1 MPDIDKR
8 DQIKDMPIKNNIGDV
23 VAYVNNIFKEAVA
36 FDASDIHIE
45 PQEKFLLIRFR
56 QDGDFHLIDKIGRD
70 NISAIVTRL
79 KVLSKIK
86 IDENKKPQDGK
97 IVYSP
102 EDETKKNIDIRLSTL
117 PTNYWEK
124 VVMRIL
130 KQDENLTNI
139 EALWLIDVNLEKVR
153 EALKSK
159 YWIMLVAGPTG
170 SGKSTT
176 LFGIL
181 KNFNPLEYNISTLE
195 DPIEYDI
202 EYVNQS
208 QVHPGINYTFAS
220 GLRSLV
226 RQDPDIIMVGE
237 IRDKETATLAVEAA
251 LTGHLVLSTI
261 HTNSATGTIQRMI
274 NMGVEPFLL
283 ASAMKMV
290 ISQRLAKRL
299 CPHCK
304 EEVEFTDLKREKIKS
319 FLIDIMEESEIS
331 QIKFYQWK
339 WCEKCHDSW
348 YKWRLGIHEVLIVED
363 YLEPL
368 ILAQDSANN
377 MAKEAVKHGM
387 ITIVQDAILK
397 AALWETTIEEA
408 FKLI

>member
-1 MPDIDKR
+1 MPSSDKR
-8 DQIKDMPIKNNIGDV
+8 DQIVEMPTKNNVGDV
-23 VAYVNNIFKEAVA
+23 VEFVWNIFKQAIE

-45 PQEKFLLIRFR
+45 PQEEFLLIRFR
-56 QDGDFHLIDKIGRD
+56 QDWDFHLIDKVGRE

-97 IVYSP
+97 IVYH
-102 EDETKKNIDIRLSTL
+102 DEGLDKNIDIRLSTL
-117 PTNYWEK
+117 PTAYGEK

-130 KQDENLTNI
+130 KQDDNLTNI

-159 YWIMLVAGPTG
+159 YWIMLVAWPTG

-237 IRDKETATLAVEAA
+237 IRTLQ
-251 LTGHLVLSTI
+251 LVRFNVWST
-261 HTNSATGTIQRMI
+261 
-274 NMGVEPFLL
+274 
-283 ASAMKMV
+283 
-290 ISQRLAKRL
+290 
-299 CPHCK
+299 
-304 EEVEFTDLKREKIKS
+304 
-319 FLIDIMEESEIS
+319 
-331 QIKFYQWK
+331 
-339 WCEKCHDSW
+339 
-348 YKWRLGIHEVLIVED
+348 
-363 YLEPL
+363 
-368 ILAQDSANN
+368 
-377 MAKEAVKHGM
+377 
-387 ITIVQDAILK
+387 
-397 AALWETTIEEA
+397 WE
-408 FKLI
+408 